1 MQGKPMIPT
10 TPPPPGSTVLVIDDD
25 ADTREI
31 LTRTLERAG
40 YVVVTAVDGPSGLA
54 LAGTR
59 PVDVILLD
67 VMMPGM
73 DGFAVCA
80 ELRGD
85 ERTRPIP
92 VILLTAK
99 DDIATR
105 AAGMRL
111 GVSEYIPKPV
121 SLHEVLARV
130 RSQLHARQIRAQ
142 LDAAAERLGTLT
154 GDKSAP

>member
-1 MQGKPMIPT
+1 MQGKSTNPT

-31 LTRTLERAG
+31 LTRALERAG
-40 YVVVTAVDGPSGLA
+40 YVVVTAIDGPSGLA
-54 LAGTR
+54 LAETR
-59 PVDVILLD
+59 AIDVILLD

-73 DGFAVCA
+73 DGLTVCA
-80 ELRGD
+80 TLRGH

-99 DDIATR
+99 DDVATR
-105 AAGMRL
+105 ATGMRL

-121 SLHEVLARV
+121 SLHEVLTRV

-142 LDAAAERLGTLT
+142 LDASAERLGTLT